1 MISPGTIRDSRPH
14 VDGSPRLHDI
24 DLQNGSFRTERVSLE
39 SLPPNVGRSLGLN
52 HAIGQCTVAGAK
64 KKDVV
69 LVRLVAVLV

>member
-39 SLPPNVGRSLGLN
+39 SRPNVGRSLGLN
-52 HAIGQCTVAGAK
+52 HTIKQCAVAGAK